1 MDIMNVTTAH
11 DGSAVVIVDGA
22 RQQIAGE
29 DLDAVRRKVLATARA
44 RAAERGQEVAIVSA
58 DPDGVW
64 TVIVTPDGAV
74 HDPAHPPAVVDTPPA
89 PTPRRRRRGRMAPTP
104 AAPERLPLAP
114 RPIPPTPART
124 PPAVDVDERTV
135 RAAPRPAT
143 PSVTLVFDSGQR
155 VHITGTA
162 YVGRRPTN
170 SSSIPA
176 ELHAIDDESRNLSRT
191 HFLIAW
197 NGDRV
202 GLLDQDSVNGTVI
215 ERAGTEPITARPGYA
230 TILHDGDRLR
240 FGDTTATVAITTRN
254 PTH

>member
-1 MDIMNVTTAH
+1 MDIMNVTTAR

-22 RQQIAGE
+22 RQQLAAE

-44 RAAERGQEVAIVSA
+44 RAAERGQQVAIVSA

-74 HDPAHPPAVVDTPPA
+74 HDPANPPAAVDVPTPA
-89 PTPRRRRRGRMAPTP
+89 PAPRRRRRGRATPAP
-104 AAPERLPLAP
+104 AAPETHQTPLRTAP
-114 RPIPPTPART
+114 TRTPA
-124 PPAVDVDERTV
+124 PDVDEATV
-135 RAAPRPAT
+135 RAVARPVI

-155 VHITGTA
+155 VRITGTA

-176 ELHAIDDESRNLSRT
+176 ELHAVDDESRNLSRT

-202 GLLDQDSVNGTVI
+202 GLLDQDSANGTVI

-240 FGDTTATVAITTRN
+240 FGDTTATVAIAHDTR
-254 PTH
+254 